1 MRALKLCFWAD
12 DTPPASKA
20 LAFLTGRY
28 GNTAFSKADV
38 AVVLGGDGFMLQMLH
53 KCIRYGKA
61 LYGMNCGTVGFLLN
75 RFSVD
80 DLPAR
85 VMNAEPIALHPLK
98 MTAQCASGKI
108 REGLAFNEVSLLRQ
122 SRQAAELQISVDGMT
137 KLARLV
143 CDGALVSTPAGS
155 TAYNFSVHGPILPL
169 TSNVLALT
177 PVSAFRPRRWHGALL
192 PETAEVTFDILDG
205 AKRPVSAVADF
216 TEIRNVRKV
225 SVRQAR
231 DVSMMLLF
239 DADYSLEDRVLNEQ
253 FLT

>member
-1 MRALKLCFWAD
+1 MKVAKLCFLAD
-12 DTPPASKA
+12 KTDAAKKA
-20 LAFLTGRY
+20 FDVLSEKY
-28 GNTAFSKADV
+28 GNAPLAGADA

-53 KCIRYGKA
+53 KHIYKNKPF
-61 LYGMNCGTVGFLLN
+61 YGMNCGTVGFLLN
-75 RFSVD
+75 RFGTEN
-80 DLPAR
+80 LYER
-85 VMNAEPIALHPLK
+85 VANAKPIALKPLK
-98 MTAQCASGKI
+98 MTVTGVNAQVC
-108 REGLAFNEVSLLRQ
+108 EGLAFNEVSLLRQ
-122 SRQAAELQISVDGMT
+122 SRQAAELRISVDGIQKM
-137 KLARLV
+137 ARLV

-192 PETAEVTFDILDG
+192 PENAEVTFDILDS

-216 TEIRNVRKV
+216 TEIRNVAKV
-225 SVRQAR
+225 VVRQENKL
-231 DVSMMLLF
+231 SLMLLF